1 MISKIVKKVA
11 IVVLICLSILGCSK
25 NQPVVQTEI
34 VYRPIPE
41 ALLSTCTVV
50 EPTITPEAIRSY
62 KEAFYVVSEAYLATN
77 QSVALCN
84 TKTLEAIKYN
94 NRLRD
99 NKQQD

>member
-11 IVVLICLSILGCSK
+11 IVALICLSISGCSK

-62 KEAFYVVSEAYLATN
+62 EEAFYVVSEAYLATN
-77 QSVALCN
+77 RNVALCN
-84 TKTLEAIKYN
+84 TKTLEAIKFN

-99 NKQQD
+99 NKQQE